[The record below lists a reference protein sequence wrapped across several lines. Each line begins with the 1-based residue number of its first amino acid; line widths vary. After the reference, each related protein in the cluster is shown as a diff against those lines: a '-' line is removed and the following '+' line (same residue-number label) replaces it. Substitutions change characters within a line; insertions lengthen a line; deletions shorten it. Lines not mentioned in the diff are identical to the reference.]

1 MRKDDLLY
9 CRKEC
14 EEVDI
19 RAPKPDVSSVTDSKR
34 CQQNEPDDSHSLK
47 IYHELH

>member
-1 MRKDDLLY
+1 MRKDDLLQ
-9 CRKEC
+9 EGSS

-34 CQQNEPDDSHSLK
+34 CQLNENLM
-47 IYHELH
+47 IATV